1 MNEES
6 INYIWGIEFE
16 TLYQVNSG
24 PTSFY
29 ISTLKRMKVKD
40 MSPLEKLGW
49 FHSKEEAI
57 SDAVNSLYEKI
68 QDIKKDKEGLD
79 DTIRNIQILIDELK
93 NS

>member
-6 INYIWGIEFE
+6 INYIWGTEFE

-29 ISTLKRMKVKD
+29 ISTLKRMKVKG

-49 FHSKEEAI
+49 FYSKEEAI